1 MSERK
6 TVFLFEALLLNG
18 AIVLDL
24 WLARP
29 DLSGPV
35 KGRVWASRA
44 ILEGQSAKKPCS
56 YGQGTALG
64 LLRKRLA
71 EGGA

>member
-6 TVFLFEALLLNG
+6 TIFLSEALLLNG

-24 WLARP
+24 WLVRP
-29 DLSGPV
+29 DLSGPSIAV

-64 LLRKRLA
+64 LLR
-71 EGGA
+71 